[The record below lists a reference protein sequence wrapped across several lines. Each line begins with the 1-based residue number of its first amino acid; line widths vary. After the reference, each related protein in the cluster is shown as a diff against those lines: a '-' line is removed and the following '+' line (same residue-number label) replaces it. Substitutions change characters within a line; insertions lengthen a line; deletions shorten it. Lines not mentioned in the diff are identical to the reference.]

1 MLIMERD
8 FFLFYFIYLLFS
20 RKPMKDSHNEQNY
33 YCMLTSVITSL
44 TFSHRTY
51 SSHLL
56 PSIAR
61 CKDHKPP
68 EKMRKEKKGKERKR
82 NQCYGWK
89 QSTSHHSRKIKKKKK
104 LKKKGKEE
112 PLKMALLSIQIHSCQ
127 SHAKRNKDN

>member
-56 PSIAR
+56 RLLHDA
-61 CKDHKPP
+61 KTTNHQ
-68 EKMRKEKKGKERKR
+68 RK
-82 NQCYGWK
+82 
-89 QSTSHHSRKIKKKKK
+89 
-104 LKKKGKEE
+104 
-112 PLKMALLSIQIHSCQ
+112 
-127 SHAKRNKDN
+127 